1 MTMRSELPMNTDPH
15 PRHSSSSPVSGS
27 ITDRVLG
34 FFGRPRET
42 QAGTPAA
49 EPADVPA
56 GQAADPAAQEPSSR
70 GPKTLGQP
78 IYEAGA
84 DDQLGSSL
92 WTTQARVSADGG
104 TLGPL
109 TVRAASVCGRRHA
122 RRGETRED
130 AFAIR
135 HTSDGTVVVAVA
147 DGVGDQAAQF
157 SAVGAQVASVVSCD
171 LITAHLEARRP
182 IDPRD
187 VSSQIAGQMIPA
199 AAKRFITEPCDGK
212 ALATTLITAW
222 VSPQGAVAGFMI
234 GDGGVLDLTAGQVS
248 VVARSRGTAF
258 GEIHALPAAY
268 TDVEGF
274 SGSLRPGSALLL
286 ATDGLFDPLLS
297 PDVAMVLGQTWKRP
311 PAILDFLYDMSFE
324 RRGEADDRTGICIWF
339 ETGRDGQ

>member
-1 MTMRSELPMNTDPH
+1 MTMHSETPMSTDPH
-15 PRHSSSSPVSGS
+15 PRHSSPSPSSGS
-27 ITDRVLG
+27 ITDRVRG
-34 FFGRPRET
+34 FFGWPRET
-42 QAGTPAA
+42 SAA
-49 EPADVPA
+49 DPDDVPA
-56 GQAADPAAQEPSSR
+56 EQATDPAAQEQPAR

-147 DGVGDQAAQF
+147 DGVGDQSAQF
-157 SAVGAQVASVVSCD
+157 AAVGAQAASVVSCD
-171 LITAHLEARRP
+171 LISAHLEARRP

-187 VSSQIAGQMIPA
+187 VSSQIASRMISV
-199 AAKRFITEPCDGK
+199 AAKRFISEPCDSK

-222 VSPQGAVAGFMI
+222 VSPQGTAAGFMI
-234 GDGGVLDLTAGQVS
+234 GDGGVLDLTDGQVS
-248 VVARSRGTAF
+248 VVAPARGTGTAF

-268 TDVEGF
+268 TRVEEF
-274 SGSLRPGSALLL
+274 SGRLRPGSALLL
-286 ATDGLFDPLLS
+286 ATDGLFDPLCS
-297 PDVAMVLGQTWKRP
+297 PDVAMVLGQAWKRP
-311 PAILDFLYDMSFE
+311 PAILDFVYDMSFE

-339 ETGRDGQ
+339 DTGHDGQ